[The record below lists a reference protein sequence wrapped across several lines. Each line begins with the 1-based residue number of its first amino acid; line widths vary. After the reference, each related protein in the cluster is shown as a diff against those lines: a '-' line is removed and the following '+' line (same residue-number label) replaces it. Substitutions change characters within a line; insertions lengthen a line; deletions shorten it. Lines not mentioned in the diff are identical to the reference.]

1 MDHIAVLADS
11 ETLLG
16 FRLAG
21 IRSALVA
28 GSDADASIAKAL
40 ETPGIGILVVTQDV
54 VDRAS
59 AKVKKRLD
67 ASTKPVI
74 VVVPGKGQKL
84 LAGSQSLALLVKKA
98 MGVDLF
104 KEDASNQKTL
114 KR

>member
-21 IRSALVA
+21 IRNAMLA
-28 GSDADASIAKAL
+28 GSDADASLAKAL
-40 ETPGIGILVVTQDV
+40 DAQGIGILVVTQDV
-54 VDRAS
+54 VNRAS
-59 AKVKKRLD
+59 AKARKRLE

-74 VVVPGKGQKL
+74 VVIPGKGQKAA
-84 LAGSQSLALLVKKA
+84 AGSQSLALLVKKA

-104 KEDASNQKTL
+104 KEDAPNQKL